1 MNERR
6 ERVIQNTID
15 ELKKSK
21 REAAIR
27 QITLLNKLLRQAVTL
42 RSPMAF
48 NEALLEGAD
57 LNAQI
62 SLDNGKQGTITHL
75 LAAQRGEYN
84 PLKEMLHMIEV
95 FMKNNPNYMWDVSAP
110 LHGNTN
116 NRHRTAIDMINR
128 RMKITEDVIE
138 MDYLFCVALL
148 IVNTIVKSSYHLHT
162 ISEYVDFSGNLGSRL
177 REMLLEYE
185 KNKQIVFRF

>member
-1 MNERR
+1 
-6 ERVIQNTID
+6 
-15 ELKKSK
+15 
-21 REAAIR
+21 
-27 QITLLNKLLRQAVTL
+27 
-42 RSPMAF
+42 
-48 NEALLEGAD
+48 
-57 LNAQI
+57 
-62 SLDNGKQGTITHL
+62 
-75 LAAQRGEYN
+75 
-84 PLKEMLHMIEV
+84 
-95 FMKNNPNYMWDVSAP
+95 MWDVSAP

>member
-6 ERVIQNTID
+6 EQVIQQTID

-21 REAAIR
+21 REAAIK
-27 QITLLNKLLRQAVTL
+27 QITLLNKLLRQSVTL

-48 NEALLEGAD
+48 SEALREGAD

-62 SLDNGKQGTITHL
+62 SLEKGMQGTITHL

-84 PLKEMLHMIEV
+84 PLKEMLGMIET
-95 FMKNNPNYMWDVSAP
+95 FLKNNPNYMWDVSAP
-110 LHGNTN
+110 LKGTP
-116 NRHRTAIDMINR
+116 RRRTTIDIINR
-128 RMKITEDVIE
+128 RMKISEDVIE
-138 MDYLFCVALL
+138 MDYLFCLALL
-148 IVNTIVKSSYHLHT
+148 IVNTIIKDSYHVKT
-162 ISEYVDFSGNLGSRL
+162 ITDYVKWEGNLGSRL

>member
-6 ERVIQNTID
+6 EQVIQQTID

-21 REAAIR
+21 REAAIK
-27 QITLLNKLLRQAVTL
+27 QITLLNKLLRQSVTL

-48 NEALLEGAD
+48 SEALREGAD

-62 SLDNGKQGTITHL
+62 SLEKGTQGTITHL

-84 PLKEMLHMIEV
+84 PLKEMLGMIET
-95 FMKNNPNYMWDVSAP
+95 FLKNNPNYMWDVSAP
-110 LHGNTN
+110 LKGTP
-116 NRHRTAIDMINR
+116 RRRTTIDIINR
-128 RMKITEDVIE
+128 RMKISEDVIE
-138 MDYLFCVALL
+138 MDYLFCLALL
-148 IVNTIVKSSYHLHT
+148 IVNTIIKDSYHVKT
-162 ISEYVDFSGNLGSRL
+162 ITDYVKWEGNLGSRL

>member
-6 ERVIQNTID
+6 EQVIQQTID

-27 QITLLNKLLRQAVTL
+27 QITLLNKLLRQSVTL

-48 NEALLEGAD
+48 SEALREGAD

-62 SLDNGKQGTITHL
+62 SLENGMQGTITHL

-84 PLKEMLHMIEV
+84 PLKEMLGMIET
-95 FMKNNPNYMWDVSAP
+95 FLKNNPNYMWDVSAP
-110 LHGNTN
+110 IKGPP
-116 NRHRTAIDMINR
+116 RRRTTIDMINR
-128 RMKITEDVIE
+128 RMKISEDVIE
-138 MDYLFCVALL
+138 MDYLFCLALL
-148 IVNTIVKSSYHLHT
+148 IVNTIIKDSYHVKT
-162 ISEYVDFSGNLGSRL
+162 ISDYVKWESNLGSRL

>member
-21 REAAIR
+21 REAAIK

-48 NEALLEGAD
+48 NEALLQGAD

-62 SLDNGKQGTITHL
+62 NLENGHQGTITHL

-110 LHGNTN
+110 LHGGV
-116 NRHRTAIDMINR
+116 RRRTAIDMINR

-148 IVNTIVKSSYHLHT
+148 IVNTIVTSSYHIHT